1 MKQLW
6 SQFLFK
12 PELLHH
18 HIQIWILNRAW
29 SPLPS
34 RQSCICA
41 TLKQAS
47 GAQQPLKPG
56 MGAGHSATDIS
67 TAVYMLL
74 CHEDTIF
81 PPWNKQLHWHRQRYR
96 WGFCVCIK
104 WVKRPSCGHCQRCYA
119 YFTLSVYLLSPK
131 LVCSVTMKCVCVD
144 FMLHGL
150 KEGYVVIKH
159 LYVASLYFFAFVCR

>member
-47 GAQQPLKPG
+47 GAQQPLKPDIQPLTFQQPFTCC
-56 MGAGHSATDIS
+56 SAMKTPYSLHETSSCTDTGNVTDEDSVCALSGSKDHHVDIVRGVMHTS
-67 TAVYMLL
+67 L
-74 CHEDTIF
+74 CLFIYSH
-81 PPWNKQLHWHRQRYR
+81 PNW
-96 WGFCVCIK
+96 
-104 WVKRPSCGHCQRCYA
+104 
-119 YFTLSVYLLSPK
+119 
-131 LVCSVTMKCVCVD
+131 
-144 FMLHGL
+144 
-150 KEGYVVIKH
+150 
-159 LYVASLYFFAFVCR
+159 FAL